1 MCQDDDFG
9 FASKVRQNGQKPNTE
24 DEGAEVKY
32 MINFD
37 SHEADWLLWHT
48 ARLHIFFSLVFLY
61 SLLVI
66 VKQR

>member
-1 MCQDDDFG
+1 MFPFSFRLCGVCQDDDFG

-37 SHEADWLLWHT
+37 SHEADWLL
-48 ARLHIFFSLVFLY
+48 
-61 SLLVI
+61 
-66 VKQR
+66 